1 MNDEIKNKIKRRD
14 IFYKQLKKY
23 KLNLTEFDAMSELT
37 SEFFLNYLSEKRKI
51 LFSTSLKS

>member
-1 MNDEIKNKIKRRD
+1 MNDEIKKKIKRRD

-37 SEFFLNYLSEKRKI
+37 SEFFSIIYQRREKYYFQ
-51 LFSTSLKS
+51 LP